1 MNILATLSSNNRRP
15 INNSLKKVCLAIA
28 YANKDK
34 KLKIFG
40 LVEELKKDLSYEQLK
55 SQEVKILTLS
65 GKNLIQKIFKIRN
78 IISEKK
84 IDIIQCAGFKQL
96 IFFYLAIFNMNTS
109 PCIVMTD
116 RTTDRW
122 NGKFSTFLSKF
133 ILFFIRPYIH
143 VLNTRHFNYLKSKKY
158 LFKDI
163 VMIPNGVE
171 LFIENSKK
179 ITDLKKDSFNV
190 CYIKSI
196 REDTGHEDII
206 NLASLI
212 KFSGIKILIHLIGE
226 GSLYQ
231 DFLKKVSKLELEEVI
246 KTYGELEHSKALFI
260 LRKMNLGIT
269 TSPIEM
275 MPNFV
280 LECFSVGVPIIGY
293 KTAGV
298 EDLIV
303 DNKNGYLIEPGDIKA
318 FFEKIVYL
326 SKENSKLQ
334 ELSKN
339 SLKSA
344 SKYSVSNIGNELI
357 KFYKRILV

>member
-1 MNILATLSSNNRRP
+1 MNILATLSSNKRRP

-28 YANKDK
+28 SANKDK

-40 LVEELKKDLSYEQLK
+40 IVDELLKDSSYEQLR
-55 SQEVKILTLS
+55 SQEVEILTVS
-65 GKNLIQKIFKIRN
+65 GKNLIQKIFKTRN

-96 IFFYLAIFNMNTS
+96 IFFNFAIFSMKAS

-116 RTTDRW
+116 RTTERW
-122 NGKFSTFLSKF
+122 NGKFSIFISKF
-133 ILFFIRPYIH
+133 ILFLTRPYIH
-143 VLNTRHFNYLKSKKY
+143 VLNNRHFNYLKSKKS

-163 VMIPNGVE
+163 VKIPNGVE
-171 LFIENSKK
+171 LFLENSKE
-179 ITDLKKDSFNV
+179 ITDSKEEFFNV

-212 KFSGIKILIHLIGE
+212 KFSRIKILIHVIGE
-226 GSLYQ
+226 GSLYR
-231 DFLKKVSKLELEEVI
+231 DFLKKVSKEKLEEVI

-280 LECFSVGVPIIGY
+280 LECFSVGIPIIGY

-303 DNKNGYLIEPGDIKA
+303 DNINGYLIEPKDIKA

-344 SKYSVSNIGNELI
+344 SKYSVSNIGNELV
-357 KFYKRILV
+357 KFYKRILE